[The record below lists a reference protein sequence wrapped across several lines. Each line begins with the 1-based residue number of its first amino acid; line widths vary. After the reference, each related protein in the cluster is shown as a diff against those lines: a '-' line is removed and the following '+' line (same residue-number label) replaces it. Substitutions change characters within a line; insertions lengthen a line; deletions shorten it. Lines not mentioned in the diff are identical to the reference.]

1 MTAGPTLLIILD
13 GFGYAEPG
21 PDNAISLAHTPAW
34 DRLWA
39 EAPHRLINGS
49 GLAVGLPEGQMGN
62 SEVGHMNLGA
72 GRVIF
77 QELTRINQDAASG
90 ALAENATLMGAVD
103 AAKATG
109 GAVHLLGLLSPG
121 GVHSHEDH
129 ILAMARA
136 AAARGA
142 ERVYIHAFLDG
153 RDTPPRSAGPSLKAA
168 DEVLK
173 SLGVGRVASVVGRYY
188 AMDRDQRWDRVA
200 KAYAL
205 LTEGAGRQA
214 PSATEALAEAYARD
228 ESDEFVDATW
238 CGGPE
243 GTINGGD
250 AVIFMNFRADRAREL
265 SQAFIDPAFDGFPRP
280 RTPALAAFVTL
291 TRYAESL
298 PVPCAYAPTRL
309 ENTLGEVISQAG
321 LRQLRVAETEKYAH
335 VTFFFNGGKEQ
346 VFPGET
352 RELVP
357 SPSVATYDL
366 APEMSAEAVTDILVD
381 AIEQHRFDLI
391 VCNYANGDM
400 VGHTGILPA
409 AIKAVETL
417 DTALG
422 RVEAALR
429 KAGGQALI
437 TADHGNV
444 EQMTDHS
451 TGQPHT
457 AHTCEPVPLIY
468 VGAGSPQFR
477 EGDGTLADIAP
488 TLLALMGLPQP
499 EQMTGRSLLATHP

>member
-21 PDNAISLAHTPAW
+21 PDNAISLAQTPTW

-72 GRVIF
+72 GRVLF

-90 ALAENATLMGAVD
+90 ALAENVTLMGAVD

-136 AAARGA
+136 AAAQGA

-153 RDTPPRSAGPSLKAA
+153 RDTPPRSAEASLEAA
-168 DEVLK
+168 DKALK

-188 AMDRDQRWDRVA
+188 AMDRDKRWDRVA

-205 LTEGAGRQA
+205 LTEGAGRKA

-228 ESDEFVDATW
+228 ESDEFVDATC

-243 GTINGGD
+243 GTINDGD

-265 SQAFIDPAFDGFPRP
+265 SQAFMDPAFDGFPRQK
-280 RTPALAAFVTL
+280 TPALAAFVTL

-321 LRQLRVAETEKYAH
+321 LQQLRVAETEKYAH
-335 VTFFFNGGKEQ
+335 VTFFFNGGEEQ

-381 AIEQHRFDLI
+381 AIEQHRYDLI

-400 VGHTGILPA
+400 VGHTGVLPA

-422 RVEAALR
+422 RVEGALR

-468 VGAGSPQFR
+468 VGAGSPQFH
-477 EGDGTLADIAP
+477 EGEGTLADIAP

-499 EQMTGRSLLATHP
+499 EEMTGRSLLATHR